1 MGLKKLVKKA
11 VKQVV
16 GGVKTF
22 VKDPLSK
29 EGLEAGVGIAMSPA
43 TGGASLSLT
52 EDAGRRTEK
61 KAVAEEAKQQAQAA
75 LVAENKSKYGYES
88 LAELAE
94 ARRKKQKQIEQREG
108 TRVTGLSGLI
118 GSGTTLG

>member
-11 VKQVV
+11 VKHVV

-29 EGLEAGVGIAMSPA
+29 EGLEAGVGIAMLPE
-43 TGGASLSLT
+43 TGGAFL

-94 ARRKKQKQIEQREG
+94 ARRRKQKQLEEREG